1 MNYNSDNSA
10 PGTQAQMPNRKG
22 NIGKLS
28 PAHGTGVTAI
38 TKPQG
43 SLAQPKGSQGAPSY
57 ACATDNTTV
66 GVTGGRKQ
74 GVMISRPAAKYG
86 NNDGYKNSDRNNFL
100 K

>member
-22 NIGKLS
+22 NISKKPPQS
-28 PAHGTGVTAI
+28 NVGVTAI

-43 SLAQPKGSQGAPSY
+43 GLSQPKGAQGCVY
-57 ACATDNTTV
+57 GNGNIATRNQ
-66 GVTGGRKQ
+66 K
-74 GVMISRPAAKYG
+74 VMVSRPADKYG
-86 NNDGYKNSDRNNFL
+86 NNDGYKNSDRNNYL